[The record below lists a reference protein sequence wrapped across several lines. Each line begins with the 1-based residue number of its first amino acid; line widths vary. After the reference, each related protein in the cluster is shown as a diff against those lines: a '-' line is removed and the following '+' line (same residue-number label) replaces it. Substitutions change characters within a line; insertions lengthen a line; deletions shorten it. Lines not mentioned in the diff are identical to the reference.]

1 MDNNFRLYLTA
12 FLLFVAG
19 NILQLDEKSTVYML
33 LAGCSLICLMIK
45 LWNETHTQREIITD
59 IIVVG
64 FALLLYMNSKAI
76 TILMLAAFLV
86 ASKNIDVKRVIKYN
100 LYFSIVLYITVI
112 ICSQIGIKQNV
123 YVQIKRMTGQVA
135 DRYSL
140 GFEHPNQLHMYFF
153 FIVLMWLYIYYE
165 KVTIRTIVI
174 MQVINIAL
182 YKFSV
187 SRTGAL
193 SVIGV
198 SVVYLIF
205 RQRDFLNKKISQ
217 LMAFVFP
224 LCTLASVVLAK
235 IYTGNTIELIINKL
249 LQGRVSNSHYF
260 MNKYGNHLFGKN
272 FTSGSKSMILD
283 NSYVILWLKFGI
295 LFTVVLCILYY
306 VAVKKMIKQ
315 SNRAAI
321 LCVTM
326 FAFYGI
332 TEGFL
337 SNIFMNFSL
346 LFLGNIICEDIPEL
360 IARGIHVKMPVILE
374 ERWCR
379 ND

>member
-19 NILQLDEKSTVYML
+19 NILQLNEKSTVYML

-165 KVTIRTIVI
+165 KVTLRALVI
-174 MQVINIAL
+174 MQIINIAL
-182 YKFSV
+182 YQFSV

-217 LMAFVFP
+217 QIGR
-224 LCTLASVVLAK
+224 ASCR
-235 IYTGNTIELIINKL
+235 E
-249 LQGRVSNSHYF
+249 RV
-260 MNKYGNHLFGKN
+260 
-272 FTSGSKSMILD
+272 
-283 NSYVILWLKFGI
+283 
-295 LFTVVLCILYY
+295 
-306 VAVKKMIKQ
+306 
-315 SNRAAI
+315 
-321 LCVTM
+321 
-326 FAFYGI
+326 
-332 TEGFL
+332 
-337 SNIFMNFSL
+337 
-346 LFLGNIICEDIPEL
+346 
-360 IARGIHVKMPVILE
+360 
-374 ERWCR
+374 
-379 ND
+379 